1 MAADIYKTF
10 RQFIGDTT
18 GDYDGDYFLPDLES
32 LAFLDLG
39 IDKASEVLNNIVV
52 EDVTITATDI
62 TAGYKDLS
70 YDIVTI
76 LDTELGLDYENI
88 YWQTDG
94 GKRILFLDTDFI
106 TAGTYE
112 FRYKARYNKFNG
124 VVKENK
130 DLNHPVNANLG
141 IVFWALAE
149 YQVTKGII
157 NADNSANLVVSKSEE
172 GMSVSY
178 GSGTSLKLSSPTE
191 LKLRAMEIFNMV
203 SNKGNISFSVSV

>member
-1 MAADIYKTF
+1 MAADIYTMF

-18 GDYDGDYFLPDLES
+18 TDYDMPDLES

-39 IDKASEVLNNIVV
+39 IDKASEVLNNIVI
-52 EDVTITATDI
+52 EDIVISASDI
-62 TAGYKDLS
+62 TAGYKELS

-76 LDTELGLDYENI
+76 IDSEFPMDYENI
-88 YWQTDG
+88 YWVTDG
-94 GKRILFLDTDFI
+94 GKKIVFLDTDFVK
-106 TAGTYE
+106 AGTYE

-124 VVKENK
+124 VVKSNG
-130 DLNHPVNANLG
+130 DLNHPTNANLG

-149 YQVTKGII
+149 YQVVKGII
-157 NADNSANLVVSKSEE
+157 NADNSANLVTSKSEE

-178 GSGTSLKLSSPTE
+178 GTGTALRLSSPTE

-203 SNKGNISFSVSV
+203 SNKSNISFSVSV

>member
-1 MAADIYKTF
+1 MAADIYTMF

-18 GDYDGDYFLPDLES
+18 TDYDMPDLES

-39 IDKASEVLNNIVV
+39 IDKASEVLNNIVI
-52 EDVTITATDI
+52 EDVVISASDI
-62 TAGYKDLS
+62 TAGYKELS

-76 LDTELGLDYENI
+76 IDSEFPMDYENI
-88 YWQTDG
+88 YWVTDG
-94 GKRILFLDTDFI
+94 GKKIVFLDTDFVK
-106 TAGTYE
+106 AGTYE

-124 VVKENK
+124 VVKSNG
-130 DLNHPVNANLG
+130 DLNHPTNANLG

-149 YQVTKGII
+149 YQVVKGII
-157 NADNSANLVVSKSEE
+157 NADNSANLVTSKSEE

-178 GSGTSLKLSSPTE
+178 GTGTALRLSSPTE

>member
-1 MAADIYKTF
+1 MAADIYRMF

-18 GDYDGDYFLPDLES
+18 TDYDMPDLES

-52 EDVTITATDI
+52 EDITISASDI
-62 TAGYKDLS
+62 TAGYKELS

-76 LDTELGLDYENI
+76 IDSELGLDYEHI
-88 YWQTDG
+88 YWETDG
-94 GKRILFLDTDFI
+94 GKKILFLDTDFI

-112 FRYKARYNKFNG
+112 FRYRARYNKFNG
-124 VVKENK
+124 VVKSNS
-130 DLNHPVNANLG
+130 DLNHPTNVNLG

-149 YQVTKGII
+149 YQVVKGII
-157 NADNSANLVVSKSEE
+157 NADNSANLITSKSEE

-178 GSGTSLKLSSPTE
+178 GTGTSLKLSSPTE
-191 LKLRAMEIFNMV
+191 LKLRAMEIFNMS

>member
-1 MAADIYKTF
+1 MAADIYTMF

-18 GDYDGDYFLPDLES
+18 TDYDMPDLES

-39 IDKASEVLNNIVV
+39 IDKASEVLNNIVI
-52 EDVTITATDI
+52 EDVVISASDI
-62 TAGYKDLS
+62 TAGYKELS

-76 LDTELGLDYENI
+76 IDSEFPMDYENI
-88 YWQTDG
+88 YWVTDG
-94 GKRILFLDTDFI
+94 GKKIVFLDTDFVK
-106 TAGTYE
+106 AGTYE

-124 VVKENK
+124 VVKSNG
-130 DLNHPVNANLG
+130 DLNHPTNANLG

-149 YQVTKGII
+149 YQVVKGII
-157 NADNSANLVVSKSEE
+157 NADNSANLVTSKSEE
-172 GMSVSY
+172 GMSISY
-178 GSGTSLKLSSPTE
+178 GTGTALRLSSPTE

>member
-1 MAADIYKTF
+1 MAADIYTMF

-18 GDYDGDYFLPDLES
+18 TDYSMPDLES

-39 IDKASEVLNNIVV
+39 IDKASEVLNNIVI
-52 EDVTITATDI
+52 EDITISASDI
-62 TAGYKDLS
+62 TAGYKELS

-76 LDTELGLDYENI
+76 IDTELGLDYENI

-94 GKRILFLDTDFI
+94 CKRILFLDTDFI

-112 FRYKARYNKFNG
+112 FRYKARYNKFKG
-124 VVKENK
+124 VVKSNG
-130 DLNHPVNANLG
+130 DLNHPTNANLG

-149 YQVTKGII
+149 YQVVKGLI
-157 NADNSANLVVSKSEE
+157 NADNSANLVTSKSEE

-178 GSGTSLKLSSPTE
+178 GTGTSLKLSSPTE

>member
-1 MAADIYKTF
+1 MAADIYTTF

-18 GDYDGDYFLPDLES
+18 TDYDMPDLES

-39 IDKASEVLNNIVV
+39 IDKASEVLNNIVI
-52 EDVTITATDI
+52 EDVVISASDI
-62 TAGYKDLS
+62 TAGYKELS

-76 LDTELGLDYENI
+76 IDSEFPMDYENI
-88 YWQTDG
+88 YWVTDG
-94 GKRILFLDTDFI
+94 GKKIVFLDTDFVK
-106 TAGTYE
+106 AGTYE

-124 VVKENK
+124 VVKSNG
-130 DLNHPVNANLG
+130 DLNHPTNANLG

-149 YQVTKGII
+149 YQVVKGII
-157 NADNSANLVVSKSEE
+157 NADNSANLVTSKSEE

-178 GSGTSLKLSSPTE
+178 GTGTALRLSSPTE